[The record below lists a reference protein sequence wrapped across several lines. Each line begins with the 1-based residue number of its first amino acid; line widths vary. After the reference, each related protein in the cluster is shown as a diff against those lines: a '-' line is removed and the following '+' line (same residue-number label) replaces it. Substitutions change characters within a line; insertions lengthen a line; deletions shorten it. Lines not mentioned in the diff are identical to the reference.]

1 MKKLLTPEE
10 KIEKKLEK
18 LVGFEFD
25 YEEDLE
31 LEAKAYELL
40 KDFCKDINVKIDID
54 EETLTAYIDIECPKS
69 KRKYTAILALK
80 FKIEAIA
87 EATQLEWEE

>member
-1 MKKLLTPEE
+1 MKKVLTPEE
-10 KIEKKLEK
+10 KIEKKLQK

-40 KDFCKDINVKIDID
+40 KEFCEDIDVKVDID

-80 FKIEAIA
+80 FKIESIA
-87 EATQLEWEE
+87 EASEVDW